1 MADSMS
7 RPWSSVPSQ
16 WIAPAAECAAFA
28 GAARG
33 APRAVDLAPG
43 RMDPAAR
50 STARGAPRAAPA
62 KAAGGREARCGSP
75 RTLLRIAASPCLPE
89 PHPRIEPGVREVDE
103 KVDRDEQRDD
113 EAQIGDDHG
122 PVEHVDRIDQEL
134 SHSGP
139 REYRLGNDGERDHR
153 TELHADHGD
162 DRNED
167 VPEHVHA
174 DDPGLGQ
181 ALGAGETHVV
191 LPDRFARSRMRQP
204 DDERQIEE
212 REVRGGARERGA
224 TLPPWKTPRG

>member
-1 MADSMS
+1 LS
-7 RPWSSVPSQ
+7 
-16 WIAPAAECAAFA
+16 
-28 GAARG
+28 
-33 APRAVDLAPG
+33 
-43 RMDPAAR
+43 
-50 STARGAPRAAPA
+50 PRAAPA
-62 KAAGGREARCGSP
+62 DRARVG
-75 RTLLRIAASPCLPE
+75 
-89 PHPRIEPGVREVDE
+89 EVDQ

-113 EAQIGDDHG
+113 DAQIGDDHG
-122 PVEHVDRIDQEL
+122 PVEHVDRVDQEL

-139 REYRLGNDGERDHR
+139 REYRLGDDGERDHR

-191 LPDRFARSRMRQP
+191 LPDRFARSRARQP

-212 REVRGGARERGA
+212 REVRRGQNEVAQALRREKAHGDPEEIHGRSAAGGRQPAE
-224 TLPPWKTPRG
+224 PD